1 MGSGEQP
8 AKLPQSEYECIDLH
22 SYTVENGAWGR
33 WGAVGWRERG
43 EIDRKRINTG
53 KCLKKQRK
61 ENTGEKKRARQ
72 MTWEGKQCI
81 PIRS

>member
-33 WGAVGWRERG
+33 WGAVGRWEKG

-53 KCLKKQRK
+53 KCLKEQKGKHRRK
-61 ENTGEKKRARQ
+61 NRQ
-72 MTWEGKQCI
+72 
-81 PIRS
+81 S